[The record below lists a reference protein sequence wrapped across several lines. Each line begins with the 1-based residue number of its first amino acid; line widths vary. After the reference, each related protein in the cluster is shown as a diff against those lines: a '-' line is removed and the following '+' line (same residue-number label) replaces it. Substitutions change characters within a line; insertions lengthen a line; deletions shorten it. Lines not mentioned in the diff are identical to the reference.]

1 VAHDGPD
8 PVAIVLMG
16 RVSAAYG
23 VRGMVRV
30 EPLSEDRLALA
41 GHRVWWLRPRAGGAW
56 RRAEVL
62 DVRAHGGALVAA
74 LAGVDDRD
82 QALALRSSSVGIA
95 REELPALADD
105 ELYWA
110 DLEGLS
116 VVNRDG
122 VVLGAVVEVID
133 NGAHA
138 ILRVRQSDGD
148 AGAAVERLIP
158 WVPAYVE
165 AVDVA
170 ARRIDVDW
178 PADF

>member
-1 VAHDGPD
+1 MAHDGPD

-30 EPLSEDRLALA
+30 EPLSEDRTALA
-41 GHRVWWLRPRAGGAW
+41 AHPVWWLRPRAGGGW
-56 RRAEVL
+56 RSCNVI

-74 LAGVDDRD
+74 LQGVDDRD
-82 QALALRSSSVGIA
+82 QAMALRGASVGIDRGA
-95 REELPALADD
+95 LPALADD

-110 DLEGLS
+110 DLEGLA

-122 VVLGAVVEVID
+122 VPLGTVAEVID
-133 NGAHA
+133 NGAHP
-138 ILRVRQSDGD
+138 ILRVRD
-148 AGAAVERLIP
+148 AAAIERLIP
-158 WVPAYVE
+158 WVPVYVD
-165 AVDVA
+165 AVDRD

-178 PADF
+178 PADY